1 MKDSLHIFP
10 VLLILVV
17 LHAARVTATAWQD
30 QCDGFVMWLVHQDG
44 TRFPYVLYAAAGE
57 PLAPLRSPQCG
68 LHCVTY
74 GSAPL
79 QGLPMTTAFW
89 YHNGVPVQ
97 GNEQFQLDK
106 SNFSVHF
113 AEVLHVYTITLRWP
127 EIILK
132 EHAGNYSCMLD
143 GQQVNFVLSVG
154 AGAQVASVT
163 KSTSIKATGSSASR
177 FMIQCNITGD
187 TPLVLRWFKNGKVL
201 ANASGRAD
209 FSPYLNTFNFPE
221 RLTATD
227 SGNYTCVAE
236 NIFGNNSR
244 SMMLLVLDVPE
255 FLQRAVQ
262 PMIEP
267 DSLTSSSVTLFLTPP
282 SSDGNS
288 PVTEYEVTAQPY
300 PEFRQFAQAVMLTT
314 PVLSA
319 DVSGLRSGM
328 KYSAFYRAINAVGYS
343 AATSEVHFKT
353 LESLPGPPQNM
364 QAVATSSGGI
374 TVSIT
379 PTLPSNAHGVV
390 TGYVISYQASVCA
403 ATGECPCHGY
413 KCSLFGVVPL
423 NEGWSLSLVGL
434 RYLTTYQVTAAAVNS
449 VGAGQRV
456 TATITTGQSRIG
468 PVRNTSF
475 VATSPG
481 EVTLHFMA
489 PNTVLAHDKMTGYE
503 LKYKAAECSEPGDCP
518 CSLYT
523 CSLQGSADLGSME
536 YSVTIRGLRHYTKYR
551 FTIAGVSESAVG
563 ETVTVHVT
571 TAQYI
576 PSDITSVWVNV
587 TSSLAKIYWKQP
599 EEPNGI
605 VLYYQLQYTLF
616 VQVLFSTINYST
628 HCLCRYC
635 SLLSITVHTVCAG
648 IVLYYQLQYTLL
660 FGDGQNS
667 TAGGTVNVSADTTE
681 YTNAEMLASRIDSMR
696 IAVLAVN
703 AIGSGHR
710 SAVIACRINGVL
722 AVDAVCAASSNF
734 LELVGTQKFF
744 LPAGIVGGSIV
755 IVIIIIIAVK
765 LCRRRHGEPR
775 MKNQKK
781 GPKEDQL
788 QDYRVLLSVQCGQGI
803 GWIL

>member
-1 MKDSLHIFP
+1 MVRKDVLSSHLLSHLVYQFECRNCGSRYVGRTLQHLTARIKQHVPLHIPPDAAKSKRPKRGRPRKNPPPAP
-10 VLLILVV
+10 VLKV
-17 LHAARVTATAWQD
+17 LEAVCIRIHT
-30 QCDGFVMWLVHQDG
+30 
-44 TRFPYVLYAAAGE
+44 P
-57 PLAPLRSPQCG
+57 
-68 LHCVTY
+68 
-74 GSAPL
+74 
-79 QGLPMTTAFW
+79 
-89 YHNGVPVQ
+89 
-97 GNEQFQLDK
+97 
-106 SNFSVHF
+106 
-113 AEVLHVYTITLRWP
+113 
-127 EIILK
+127 
-132 EHAGNYSCMLD
+132 
-143 GQQVNFVLSVG
+143 VLS
-154 AGAQVASVT
+154 GAQVASVT

-267 DSLTSSSVTLFLTPP
+267 NSLTSSSVTLFLTPP

-403 ATGECPCHGY
+403 VTGECPCHGY

-468 PVRNTSF
+468 PVRNASF

-523 CSLQGSADLGSME
+523 CSLQGSADLGSTE

-605 VLYYQLQYTLF
+605 VLYYQLQYTL
-616 VQVLFSTINYST
+616 
-628 HCLCRYC
+628 
-635 SLLSITVHTVCAG
+635 
-648 IVLYYQLQYTLL
+648 L

-667 TAGGTVNVSADTTE
+667 TARGTVNVSADTTE

-722 AVDAVCAASSNF
+722 AVDTVCAASSNF
-734 LELVGTQKFF
+734 LELVGTQRFF

-775 MKNQKK
+775 MKIQKK

-788 QDYRVLLSVQCGQGI
+788 QDYRVPLFVQCGQGI